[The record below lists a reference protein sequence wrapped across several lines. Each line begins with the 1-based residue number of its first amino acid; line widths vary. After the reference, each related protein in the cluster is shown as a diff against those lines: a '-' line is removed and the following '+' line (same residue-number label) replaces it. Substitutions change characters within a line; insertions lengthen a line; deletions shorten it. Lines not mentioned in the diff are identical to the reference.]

1 MKARW
6 GGSCGSAELA
16 APALQHA
23 ADAPGSTLHFWIVGN
38 ENLNEKQKIML
49 WPLGKKKDSGSCS
62 GYPTVNN
69 RYSTSLDA
77 RSRTSKG
84 ASCVPSY
91 ICAVWFG
98 CSARTFCL
106 HLFIRLPSSTP
117 HGFVFWISPSLMVQD
132 DLIHPG
138 CRDSCVRHPKN

>member
-1 MKARW
+1 MTARW

-69 RYSTSLDA
+69 RYST
-77 RSRTSKG
+77 TT
-84 ASCVPSY
+84 
-91 ICAVWFG
+91 VWREELLPISTG
-98 CSARTFCL
+98 NE
-106 HLFIRLPSSTP
+106 LFPVKS
-117 HGFVFWISPSLMVQD
+117 
-132 DLIHPG
+132 
-138 CRDSCVRHPKN
+138 